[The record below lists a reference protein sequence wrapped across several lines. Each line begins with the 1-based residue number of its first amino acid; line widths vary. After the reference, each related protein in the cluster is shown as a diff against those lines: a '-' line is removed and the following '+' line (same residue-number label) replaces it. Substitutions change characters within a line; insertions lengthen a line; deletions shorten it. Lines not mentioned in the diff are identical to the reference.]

1 VANLKVRDLIKI
13 LEKVNPEAIVE
24 LEAFGPYE
32 SCLSDMTE
40 DNILITED
48 NENIL
53 IQTWT

>member
-1 VANLKVRDLIKI
+1 MANLKVRDLIRI
-13 LEKVNPEAIVE
+13 LKKVNPEAIVGI
-24 LEAFGPYE
+24 EAFGPYE